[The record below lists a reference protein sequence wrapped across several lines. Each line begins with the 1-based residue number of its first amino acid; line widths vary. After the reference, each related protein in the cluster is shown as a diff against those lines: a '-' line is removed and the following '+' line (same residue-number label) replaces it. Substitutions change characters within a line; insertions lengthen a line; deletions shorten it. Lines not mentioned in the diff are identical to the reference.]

1 MSSPRRPDPDHRA
14 APDVTHVVVGF
25 SRGVLTDLDELLP
38 AGAVLV
44 LEEPDIIEARGALQK
59 AKAHPCV
66 AGIMAAAT
74 QDEPHAERLTEL
86 LQRPTRVQAVI
97 PAVEYGVVGAAVLAH
112 AWGLPGAG
120 PTAARTLRDKIA
132 MRVAAGAGGLAQPRW
147 MIAETVHD
155 VDELRDRYG
164 GRCVLKPADRQA
176 SLGVRVL
183 DRDDDAVEA
192 WQHCTHADEPMV
204 RSRSALPGRYLV
216 EQRLD
221 GPEVSVEALVH
232 CGRIGFTNI
241 TAKAVQPG
249 LSPVEMGHVVPAG
262 LAPEVEAAL
271 AACVQE
277 LVRLTDFRSGVLHSE
292 WILVEGCRPHF
303 VECAARLPG
312 DSIDLLID
320 LAYGGRFTEDYLA
333 ILEGRGPIAP
343 RPKRRAAAIR
353 FLTAPTGKV
362 REITGRELASALP
375 GVQEV
380 TLSAASG
387 APTAPGATIAPVTSS
402 WSRPGHVIATGAD
415 HREAARRAAQA
426 ASLIK
431 FEMDEEMAW
440 P

>member
-1 MSSPRRPDPDHRA
+1 MSSSHRTPGPERRA
-14 APDVTHVVVGF
+14 APGVTHVLVGF
-25 SRGVLTDLDELLP
+25 SKGVLADLDDLLP

-44 LEEPDIIEARGALQK
+44 LDEPDVIKARGALEK

-86 LQRPTRVQAVI
+86 LDRPPRVQAVI

-120 PTAARTLRDKIA
+120 PAAARTLRDKIA
-132 MRVAAGAGGLAQPRW
+132 MRAAADASGLAQPQW
-147 MIAETVHD
+147 AIAETVHD
-155 VDELRDRYG
+155 VEEFRERHG
-164 GRCVLKPADRQA
+164 GRCVLKPANRQA

-183 DRDDDAVEA
+183 GPDDSAAEA
-192 WQHCTHADEPMV
+192 WQHCTHADEPML
-204 RSRSALPGRYLV
+204 RARYALPGRYLV
-216 EQRLD
+216 EQRLN

-232 CGRIGFTNI
+232 SGQVGFTNI

-249 LSPVEMGHVVPAG
+249 TSPVEMGHVVPAG
-262 LAPEVEAAL
+262 LAPGVEAAL
-271 AACVQE
+271 AASVRE
-277 LVRLTDFRSGVLHSE
+277 LVRITGFQYGVLHSE
-292 WILVEGCRPHF
+292 WILVEACRPHLI
-303 VECAARLPG
+303 ECAARLPG

-320 LAYGGRFTEDYLA
+320 LAYGGRFTGDYLA
-333 ILEGRGPIAP
+333 VLEGRGPIPP
-343 RPKRRAAAIR
+343 RQKRGAAAIR
-353 FLTAPTGKV
+353 FLTAPTGTV

-380 TLSAASG
+380 TLSVASG
-387 APTAPGATIAPVTSS
+387 TTIAPVTSS
-402 WSRPGHVIATGAD
+402 WSRPGHVIATAPDG
-415 HREAARRAAQA
+415 REAAQRAAAA
-426 ASLIK
+426 ASLIT